1 MHLLIKTLNGTA
13 HNLYSN
19 HGHFHDGDAG
29 LDLYI
34 LEDILFSK
42 SL

>member
-1 MHLLIKTLNGTA
+1 MDLLIKTLNEA
-13 HNLYSN
+13 AAEMYLS

-34 LEDILFSK
+34 LED
-42 SL
+42 